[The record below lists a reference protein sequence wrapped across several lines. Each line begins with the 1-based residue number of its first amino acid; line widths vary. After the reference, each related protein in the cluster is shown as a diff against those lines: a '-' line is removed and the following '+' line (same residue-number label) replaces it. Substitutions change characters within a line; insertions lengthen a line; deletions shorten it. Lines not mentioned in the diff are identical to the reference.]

1 MLKKFAWYT
10 CRMAI
15 TNISGKANDA
25 RNASVSRE
33 QRKCIMCEGSLE
45 KSNMGMICNDCRD
58 KMRK

>member
-1 MLKKFAWYT
+1 
-10 CRMAI
+10 MAI